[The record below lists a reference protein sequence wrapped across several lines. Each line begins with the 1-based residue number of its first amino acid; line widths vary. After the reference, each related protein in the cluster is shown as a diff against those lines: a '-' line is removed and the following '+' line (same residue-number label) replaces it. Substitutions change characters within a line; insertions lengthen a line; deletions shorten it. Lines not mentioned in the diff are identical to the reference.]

1 MIRYTP
7 TSQLKIEE
15 FKTPFELRL
24 DADNRWVK
32 LGQIIP
38 WDQLAAIYYGD
49 LQSNK
54 GRAAINARIAI
65 GAMVIKHRLNLSDR
79 ETVATIQEN
88 PYMQYFLGLD
98 QFHPEPLFD
107 ASLFV
112 DLRKRMG
119 DDTFDK
125 FNEILIEKAGSKP
138 TPKRVK
144 VKDIAEQEDRVYE
157 APVENDDKPEAP
169 SDQAGP
175 KPKGK
180 LKLDATVSD
189 IYIKYPT
196 DLDLLNTSREW
207 SEAIID
213 KLWESMPLASEKLG
227 WEKKPRT
234 YRRMARKEYLNV
246 AKKKKKSKQEIRR
259 GIKLQLNCLKRNFG
273 YIETMLDKTGSVRFP
288 LPFKDQ
294 RYYWVI
300 REVYRQQLEMFQEHK
315 HTCDDRIVSVHQ
327 PYVRPIVRGKS
338 KTLVEFGPKL
348 GLSLDNG
355 YTRINTFSW
364 DAYHEGKGDFKKSV
378 EAYRKTHGYYPE
390 LVQVDAIYTTRENR
404 NWAKERNIRITAK
417 PLGRPNQEQETVY
430 QKRKRKKELAERNH
444 IEGKIGQGKNGY
456 RMNQIRTRLK
466 QTGESW
472 VACIIFVMNLVK
484 FETQLT
490 KKKGKSFWLYAKGLL
505 LRLESANLWIKHQ
518 TNSFETKR
526 EAQLSA

>member
-15 FKTPFELRL
+15 FKTPFELKL

-38 WDQLAAIYYGD
+38 WDQLAAIYYGN

-65 GAMVIKHRLNLSDR
+65 GAMVIKHKLNLSDR
-79 ETVATIQEN
+79 ETVATLQEN

-119 DDTFDK
+119 EDTFDK
-125 FNEILIEKAGSKP
+125 FNEILIEKAVNKSI
-138 TPKRVK
+138 PKHVK
-144 VKDIAEQEDRVYE
+144 VKDVAAQEGEYKALGE
-157 APVENDDKPEAP
+157 DDKPETP
-169 SDQAGP
+169 SDQAEP

-213 KLWESMPLASEKLG
+213 KLYEKLG

-234 YRRMARKEYLNV
+234 YRRVARKEYLNV

-259 GIKLQLNCLKRNFG
+259 GIKIQLNCLKRNFG
-273 YIETMLDKTGSVRFP
+273 YIETMLDEMGMASFP

-300 REVYRQQLEMFQEHK
+300 QEVYNQQQEMFKEHK

-338 KTLVEFGPKL
+338 KTPVEFGPKL

-364 DAYHEGKGDFKKSV
+364 DAYHEGKEDFKKSV
-378 EAYRKTHGYYPE
+378 EAYRKIHGYYPE
-390 LVQVDAIYTTRENR
+390 LVQVDAIYPTRENR
-404 NWAKERNIRITAK
+404 EWAKERNIRITAK
-417 PLGRPNQEQETVY
+417 PLGRPQQEQETTY

-456 RMNQIRTRLK
+456 EMNQIRTRLR
-466 QTGESW
+466 QTAESW
-472 VACIIFVMNLVK
+472 IACIVFVMNLVK
-484 FETQLT
+484 MEADLKR
-490 KKKGKSFWLYAKGLL
+490 KKRNSFWLYIKLL
-505 LRLESANLWIKHQ
+505 LDSWKQPHFTYVNYVKA
-518 TNSFETKR
+518 
-526 EAQLSA
+526 